1 MTTGQTNVVDP
12 NLEKLDIPNL
22 TLDQALD
29 FQKTSGMDL
38 ESFINN
44 VANKMKFTIG
54 DFNKLCQYI
63 YSEDV
68 NIKLFALVG
77 MRKLLS
83 IEDNPPIQAIID
95 ANLLPVFI
103 QLLHHNIP
111 KFQFE
116 AAWCLTNVASGTTD
130 HVSNLIEKDVLIH
143 FNQLLSSPHIEV
155 VEQVIWGIGNI
166 AGDSPLTRDSVLN
179 SGSLESIA
187 AVLDQ
192 AVPGTSFMRNA
203 SWALSNLC
211 RGRPQPQYMLVR
223 RAIPTLIKILVEND
237 KEDIITDICWALS
250 YLSDGAQE
258 RIHDLLDI
266 GLLQKMIVLLNHEN
280 VAIAIPS
287 LRTIGNIVTG
297 DDT

>member
-1 MTTGQTNVVDP
+1 MTTGQTNVDP

-22 TLDQALD
+22 NLDQALD

>member
-1 MTTGQTNVVDP
+1 M
-12 NLEKLDIPNL
+12 
-22 TLDQALD
+22 
-29 FQKTSGMDL
+29 
-38 ESFINN
+38 
-44 VANKMKFTIG
+44 
-54 DFNKLCQYI
+54 
-63 YSEDV
+63 
-68 NIKLFALVG
+68 
-77 MRKLLS
+77 
-83 IEDNPPIQAIID
+83 
-95 ANLLPVFI
+95 
-103 QLLHHNIP
+103 
-111 KFQFE
+111 
-116 AAWCLTNVASGTTD
+116 ASGTTD
-130 HVSNLIEKDVLIH
+130 HVSNLIEKDVLVH
-143 FNQLLSSPHIEV
+143 FNQLLTSPHIEV

-297 DDT
+297 DDTQTQVAVEAGLVPALHNIITHPKKSVRKESCWVLSNITAGTEDQVQLCIDAGIIDKLVQIL

>member
-1 MTTGQTNVVDP
+1 M
-12 NLEKLDIPNL
+12 EKLDIPNL

-103 QLLHHNIP
+103 QLLHHHIP
-111 KFQFE
+111 KF
-116 AAWCLTNVASGTTD
+116 
-130 HVSNLIEKDVLIH
+130 
-143 FNQLLSSPHIEV
+143 
-155 VEQVIWGIGNI
+155 
-166 AGDSPLTRDSVLN
+166 
-179 SGSLESIA
+179 
-187 AVLDQ
+187 
-192 AVPGTSFMRNA
+192 
-203 SWALSNLC
+203 
-211 RGRPQPQYMLVR
+211 
-223 RAIPTLIKILVEND
+223 
-237 KEDIITDICWALS
+237 
-250 YLSDGAQE
+250 
-258 RIHDLLDI
+258 
-266 GLLQKMIVLLNHEN
+266 
-280 VAIAIPS
+280 
-287 LRTIGNIVTG
+287 
-297 DDT
+297 

>member
-1 MTTGQTNVVDP
+1 MTTGQTNVDP